1 MAVFIGIF
9 ISLIIINILLLVF
22 STSLRSSTGR
32 KLSRGK
38 NPAAKSEIYQLKVS
52 DSKYQEAV

>member
-9 ISLIIINILLLVF
+9 ISPIIINILLLVF

-38 NPAAKSEIYQLKVS
+38 KPAAKSGIYQLKVS